1 MGGLFFWIEHL
12 EFRVLKHIIQRI
24 TNLYFIDVILPIPLK
39 QSFTYSVN
47 KDEAAFL
54 KQGMRVAVPFGKS
67 KIYTGIVYAIYK
79 DRPPAYETKDIDQ
92 ILDET
97 PLITTFQIQHWEWMA
112 SYYMCTLGEVVRAA
126 LPSAFLLES
135 ETIVSLSSTVVIEE
149 AKFSDDEFLVYEALL
164 HQSSLHINDIRS
176 ILDRKNVVKVI
187 SQLLDKGVITVQEE
201 IYEQYTPK
209 LKRYVKLAPAYT
221 SEENLRALLD
231 GLTRAPKQRSV
242 LMTLF
247 MLSAQEKQPVDS
259 ISLQKKSDTTSSV
272 LKTLIEKGILEEYY
286 IQKDRIEF
294 TGEGDSEIKK
304 LNSAQEVAFSE
315 IKTSFKKHDVTLLHG
330 VTSSGKTEIYVRLIE
345 EILAEGKQVLYML
358 PEIAL
363 TTQLI
368 TRLQQYF
375 GEKISVYHSKY
386 SVNERIEVWNNVL
399 DTKPKAQIIIGARSS
414 LFLPF
419 SNLGLIIVDEEH
431 EPSFKQYNPSPRYHA
446 RDSAIVL
453 GNLHRAKLLMG
464 SATPS
469 LESYHNCEMDKYG
482 LVELKKRFGNVLMP
496 EIELVDIKEKHRK
509 RQMKGHFSDLLLQEM
524 QDALDAKEQIILF
537 QNRRGFSPVVEC
549 TTCGIA
555 PQCPNCDVSLTY
567 HQYKNELRCHYCGY
581 HTAML
586 QSCMACGSETL
597 DTKGFGTEQIE
608 MELKTLFPEHSIARM
623 DQDTTRGK
631 HAYAKL
637 IERLEAQEIDIL
649 VGTQMLAKGLDFRN
663 ISLVGVMNADN
674 LLNFPDFRAHERSFQ
689 LLQQVAGRAGRTK
702 KRGKVLIQ
710 TFNPFH
716 QILQQVS
723 VNDYESMYKQQK
735 EERYQY
741 KYPPFYRTIKI
752 TFKDRNLQ
760 KMQKSAIW
768 FTQALELK
776 LKENV
781 LGPEAP
787 PVSRIRNQYISNI
800 LIKIPKKQSLA
811 KTKDYINGVYRSFN
825 SIKEFSS
832 VRLTIDVDN
841 Y

>member
-1 MGGLFFWIEHL
+1 MF
-12 EFRVLKHIIQRI
+12 
-24 TNLYFIDVILPIPLK
+24 FIDVILPIPLK
-39 QSFTYSVN
+39 QTFTYSVN

-54 KQGMRVAVPFGKS
+54 KQGFRVAVPFGKS
-67 KIYTGIVYAIYK
+67 KIYTGIVYQVHDQA
-79 DRPPAYETKDIDQ
+79 PQGYETKSIDH
-92 ILDET
+92 ILDESS
-97 PLITTFQIQHWEWMA
+97 LITQSQLKHWEWMA
-112 SYYMCTLGEVVRAA
+112 SYYMCTLGEVIKAA

-135 ETIVSLSSTVVIEE
+135 ETVISLNTTADLTTQENTLTDEE
-149 AKFSDDEFLVYEALL
+149 FVVYEALQ
-164 HQSSLHINDIRS
+164 HQSQLDINDIRS
-176 ILDRKNVVKVI
+176 ILDQHNVVKVL
-187 SQLLDKGVITVQEE
+187 QRLLEKEVITVHEE
-201 IYEQYTPK
+201 VYEQYTPK
-209 LKRYVKLAPAYT
+209 LKRYVKLHTLYND
-221 SEENLRALLD
+221 EEKLRALLD
-231 GLTRAPKQRSV
+231 DMTRAPKQRAV

-247 MLSAQEKQPVDS
+247 MLQSQSKKPIDS
-259 ISLQKKSDTTSSV
+259 VSLQKKSDATASV
-272 LKTLIEKGILEEYY
+272 LKALIDKGVLEEYF
-286 IQKDRIEF
+286 IQKDRVEYA
-294 TGEGDSEIKK
+294 GEAASEVKTLSEAQQLALSDIKETFK
-304 LNSAQEVAFSE
+304 TQE
-315 IKTSFKKHDVTLLHG
+315 VTLLHG
-330 VTSSGKTEIYVRLIE
+330 VTSSGKTEIYVQLISE
-345 EILAEGKQVLYML
+345 AIQKGKQVLYML

-368 TRLQQYF
+368 GRLQHYF
-375 GEKISVYHSKY
+375 AEKVAIYHSKY
-386 SVNERIEVWNNVL
+386 SVNERVEVWKNVL
-399 DTKPKAQIIIGARSS
+399 VGKPKAQIVIGARSS

-419 SNLGLIIVDEEH
+419 QDLGLIIVDEEH

-446 RDSAIVL
+446 RDAAIVL
-453 GNLHRAKLLMG
+453 GNLHQAKILMG

-469 LESYHNCEMDKYG
+469 LESFHNAETGKYG
-482 LVELKKRFGNVLMP
+482 LVTLKKRFGNVLMP

-509 RQMKGHFSDLLLQEM
+509 KQMTGHFSDRLLEEIREVL
-524 QDALDAKEQIILF
+524 ANGEQVILF
-537 QNRRGFSPVVEC
+537 QNRRGFSPIVEC
-549 TTCGIA
+549 TTCGVA

-581 HTAML
+581 HMAML
-586 QSCMACGSETL
+586 ISCMACGSETL
-597 DTKGFGTEQIE
+597 DNKGFGTEQIE
-608 MELKTLFPEHSIARM
+608 TELKVLFPEKNIARM

-637 IERLEAQEIDIL
+637 IDRLENMEIDIL

-663 ISLVGVMNADN
+663 VRLVGVMNADN

-723 VNDYESMYKQQK
+723 MNAYQEMYDQQTT
-735 EERYQY
+735 ERHQY

-760 KMQKSAIW
+760 KMQKASVWYA
-768 FTQALELK
+768 QALELQ

-787 PVSRIRNQYISNI
+787 PVARIRNLYITNV

-811 KTKDYINGVYRSFN
+811 KTKMYIGKIQRSFN
-825 SIKEFSS
+825 ALKEFST
-832 VRLTIDVDN
+832 VRVTLDVDH

>member
-1 MGGLFFWIEHL
+1 M
-12 EFRVLKHIIQRI
+12 
-24 TNLYFIDVILPIPLK
+24 YFIDVILPIPLK

-54 KQGMRVAVPFGKS
+54 KQGMRVAIPFGKS

-79 DRPPAYETKDIDQ
+79 DRPPAYETKEIDQ

-97 PLITTFQIQHWEWMA
+97 PIITNTQIKHWEWMS
-112 SYYMCTLGEVVRAA
+112 SYYMCTLGEVIRAA
-126 LPSAFLLES
+126 LPSSFLLES
-135 ETIVSLSSTVVIEE
+135 ETVVSLSHNAVAEE
-149 AKFSDDEFLVYEALL
+149 ASFSDDEFLVYEALQ
-164 HQSSLHINDIRS
+164 HQSSLHINDVRS

-187 SQLLDKGVITVQEE
+187 SELLQKNVISVQEE

-209 LKRYVKLAPAYT
+209 LKRYIKLTSEYT
-221 SEENLRALLD
+221 LEENLKALLD
-231 GLTRAPKQRSV
+231 SLTRAPKQRSV

-247 MLSAQEKQPVDS
+247 MLTAQEKQPVDS
-259 ISLQKKSDTTSSV
+259 ISLQKKSETTSAV
-272 LKTLIEKGILEEYY
+272 LRTLIDKGILEEYY
-286 IQKDRIEF
+286 VQKDRIEF
-294 TGEGDSEIKK
+294 IGEGDSEIKK
-304 LNSAQEVAFSE
+304 LNEPQEVAFSE

-345 EILAEGKQVLYML
+345 EVISKGGQVLYML

-399 DTKPKAQIIIGARSS
+399 NFKQKAQIIIGARSS

-446 RDSAIVL
+446 RDSAVVL
-453 GNLHRAKLLMG
+453 ANLHQAKLLLG

-469 LESYHNCEMDKYG
+469 LESYHNCEVDKYG
-482 LVELKKRFGNVLMP
+482 LVVLKNRFGNVLMP

-509 RQMKGHFSDLLLQEM
+509 KQMKGHFSDQLLEEM
-524 QDALDAKEQIILF
+524 KNALDAKEQIILF

-608 MELKTLFPEHSIARM
+608 TELKSMFPEYNVARM

-637 IERLEAQEIDIL
+637 IERLDNQEIDIL

-723 VNDYESMYKQQK
+723 VNDFEGMYKQQK

-787 PVSRIRNQYISNI
+787 PVSRIRNQYISNV
-800 LIKIPKKQSLA
+800 LIKIPKHQSLS
-811 KTKDYINGVYRSFN
+811 KTKSYINGVFRSFN

-832 VRLTIDVDN
+832 IRLTIDVDN